1 MKRRNTKSSKKMN
14 RIMIIAIVLLAA
26 GIVLNA
32 TAFMIP
38 TSANEFDMYLTID
51 NYTGITVDTEAIF
64 FGTVT
69 PGGQN
74 TRNVIITNNANAT
87 TRIELQ
93 TNGELARLVSF
104 SNNSFSLA
112 PGENSSVAVTA
123 TVPVDMPYGNY
134 TGKLKILYFNRIW

>member
-1 MKRRNTKSSKKMN
+1 MAKRKGRKKSRMQSYVL
-14 RIMIIAIVLLAA
+14 ILAIALLAF
-26 GIVLNA
+26 GIALNMAA
-32 TAFMIP
+32 TWLIP
-38 TSANEFDMYLTID
+38 ASTQQFDMYLTVG
-51 NYTGITVDTEAIF
+51 NYTGFNVDTSAIF
-64 FGTVT
+64 FGTVS
-69 PGGQN
+69 PGGRG

-134 TGKLKILYFNRIW
+134 TGKLVIQYFR